1 MTFDLSRGLGAIE
14 FAETQ
19 EGSSS
24 VMVEVVDGGAGA
36 LVDGVWSAVEFPG
49 FERNL
54 IFFFLV
60 SRWSFELAF
69 VSDCCGG
76 SGGRGGVWW

>member
-1 MTFDLSRGLGAIE
+1 MFDLSRGLGAIE
-14 FAETQ
+14 FAETHV
-19 EGSSS
+19 GSSS
-24 VMVEVVDGGAGA
+24 VMDEVVAGGARA
-36 LVDGVWSAVEFPG
+36 LVDGVWSAVDFPG

-54 IFFFLV
+54 IFWFPGV
-60 SRWSFELAF
+60 VFELAF